1 MNYRAIITASL
12 LAFSAGCG
20 GAEFTLQSSPPAAD
34 SARDGNIVT
43 VIDPTPQ
50 PDAQA
55 SLPTAL
61 PTATDVASDAGDAGD
76 TGNTSDA
83 GDGGDGACD
92 AGAYV
97 MATCGAMN
105 PNGYIQFTAPVQYCS
120 MYAPI
125 TGGLTSQ
132 GITVPPECLCN
143 YTCDCLIASAT
154 DLCQSGGTFKNCQND
169 KGGLIVDCK

>member
-1 MNYRAIITASL
+1 MNYRAIATSL
-12 LAFSAGCG
+12 FALSVGCG
-20 GAEFTLQSSPPAAD
+20 GAEFTLQSTPAAD

-61 PTATDVASDAGDAGD
+61 PTATDVTSDAGDAG
-76 TGNTSDA
+76 NTSDA
-83 GDGGDGACD
+83 GDSGDGGDGGDGACD

-97 MATCGAMN
+97 MATCGALN
-105 PNGYIQFTAPVQYCS
+105 PVGYIQFTAPVQYCS

-143 YTCDCLIASAT
+143 YTCDCLIASAA
-154 DLCQSGGTFKNCQND
+154 DLCQSGGTIKNCQND
-169 KGGLIVDCK
+169 KGCLIVD